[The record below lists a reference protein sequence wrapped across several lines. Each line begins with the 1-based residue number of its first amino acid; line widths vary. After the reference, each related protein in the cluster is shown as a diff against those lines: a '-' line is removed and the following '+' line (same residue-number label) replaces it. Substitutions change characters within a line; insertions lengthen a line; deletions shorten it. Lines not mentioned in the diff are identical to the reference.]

1 MVRWSKERI
10 EKEGFE
16 RFGNRFDYSKAV
28 VTTKDAKVDIICNIC
43 GTLFQQSPNAHIHS
57 LQGGCPTC
65 RYKYVAQNEKV
76 SFDEFVRR
84 ATKVHGDKYIYD
96 ENLFVDMHSNVGIV
110 CKEHGL
116 FYTLPHNHL
125 KGNDCPICGNKKIS
139 ESLTLSKDDFL
150 QRSCKIHGD
159 KYDYSLVDYKSSYEK
174 VKIICPKH
182 GVFEQTPHNHWKGEG
197 CPICK
202 KSLGEERIMRFLSQ
216 HKINHVRQFK
226 INNDNLFCKNKNI
239 YVDFFLP
246 DYNTI
251 IEYNGKQHYKSVK
264 IWGGKE
270 AFLHQQERDMAL
282 RQYCKEH
289 KIRLVEIPYTEFN
302 NIEEILKRLII
313 NKVKTNM

>member
-1 MVRWSKERI
+1 MVRWSKERL
-10 EKEGFE
+10 EKEGLE

-65 RYKYVAQNEKV
+65 RYKYVAQNKKV

-96 ENLFVDMHSNVGIV
+96 ENLFVDMRSNVGIV

-116 FYTLPHNHL
+116 FYTM
-125 KGNDCPICGNKKIS
+125 
-139 ESLTLSKDDFL
+139 
-150 QRSCKIHGD
+150 
-159 KYDYSLVDYKSSYEK
+159 
-174 VKIICPKH
+174 
-182 GVFEQTPHNHWKGEG
+182 PHNHWKGEG

-216 HKINHVRQFK
+216 HKINHIRQFK
-226 INNDNLFCKNKNI
+226 INNNNLFCKNKNI

-282 RQYCKEH
+282 RQYCKEQ
-289 KIRLVEIPYTEFN
+289 KKRFVEIPYTEFN
-302 NIEEILKRLII
+302 NTEEILKHLVI